1 MSIQEELHNI
11 RNQKTLNDYNQ
22 LFHKLND
29 MVKEELGTDI
39 FTFIKDRERLSNTV
53 HHRTLTE
60 WSYREPSKSVD
71 DRTTEYFIEREST
84 ERDVVE
90 HFSKGRKP
98 GDRYS

>member
-53 HHRTLTE
+53 HHRTITE
-60 WSYREPSKSVD
+60 WSYREDSISKKIK
-71 DRTTEYFIEREST
+71 ELQIEEMYNDLSGM
-84 ERDVVE
+84 E
-90 HFSKGRKP
+90 GL
-98 GDRYS
+98 